1 MHHKFTSSYPFGH
14 YCKFLIIT
22 LIVVSCGI
30 SNANAGAWPVRP
42 GKVLLS
48 LTGTYFNA
56 DQKWD
61 ENGRKQQYD
70 DNGYFRSLSMYLYG
84 EFGASRVVTIVTS
97 IPYVSNTFTNSGL
110 KSTVSGLGDAEIGGR
125 IYITNIKFKFYL
137 AVQGTIVVPLYTN
150 TADKNLGYQAFGTD
164 VKIIGSGSG
173 KLSASKSFYY
183 TVELG
188 GRQYSSS
195 TGPQQ
200 LRGTA
205 SFGINLDPKNQ
216 LAFSGNGVYSHS
228 DYKQFD
234 NNLAANKDFS
244 YVQAS
249 ISAGHTFTKDFSVFV
264 GYNQFVA
271 GRNTGI
277 GSNFSLSFINKF

>member
-1 MHHKFTSSYPFGH
+1 MQHKFTLKVSRTLHLKLFTVIL
-14 YCKFLIIT
+14 LIS
-22 LIVVSCGI
+22 LMGVKK
-30 SNANAGAWPVRP
+30 AQAGAWPVRP

-61 ENGRKQQYD
+61 TKGNRKQYD
-70 DNGYFRSLSMYLYG
+70 DNGYFRSLGAYLYG
-84 EFGASRVVTIVTS
+84 EFGASRVVTIVAS
-97 IPYVSNTFTNSGL
+97 LPYVSNTFTDGGL
-110 KSTVSGLGDAEIGGR
+110 KSTVNGFGDAEIGGR

-137 AVQGTIVVPLYTN
+137 AVQGTIIVPLYTN
-150 TADKNLGYQAFGTD
+150 SDTRNLGYQAFGTD
-164 VKIIGSGSG
+164 LKLIGSGSG
-173 KLSASKSFYY
+173 KLGGNKSFYY
-183 TVELG
+183 TLELG

-200 LRGTA
+200 LRSTLSLG
-205 SFGINLDPKNQ
+205 FNLDPKNQ
-216 LAFSGNGVYSHS
+216 IALSGNGVYSYS

-234 NNLAANKDFS
+234 NNLAENKDFS

-249 ISAGHTFTKDFSVFV
+249 ISAGHTFTKDFSVFI
-264 GYNQFVA
+264 GYNQFVV